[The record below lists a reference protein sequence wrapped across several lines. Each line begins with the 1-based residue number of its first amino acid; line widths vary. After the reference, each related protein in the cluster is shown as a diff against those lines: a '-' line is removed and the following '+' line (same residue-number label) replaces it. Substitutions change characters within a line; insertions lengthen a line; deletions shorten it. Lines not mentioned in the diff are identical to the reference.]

1 MNPDEIVIGSNIV
14 VSDPVNTNATV
25 QQPKPTKR
33 ARMKRADEG
42 DEGDAGSAASKVT
55 LADLKARCRELKLP
69 VSGKKD
75 VVQRRIVEHLERSRA
90 AVAIQARWRGAA
102 MRSYVAAQGEHVF
115 GNFATICTNK
125 TDFNTLDDLNEVA
138 VERRFLYK
146 DAHGFYSGFDIESFE
161 ELLRRSNIIREP
173 TAASA
178 SSSSSVSASVSA
190 GASSGS
196 ETCAMWRVIRRFI
209 PPQCLNLQALREAE
223 VRNPFDRQIIETP
236 HVVRALYV
244 IAIRR
249 KRAERQCASFGK
261 RPANTVSGT
270 YGGYGGGGGALD
282 AARSKRSRAAMLNMD
297 FERQI
302 KQFAIETFQ
311 KMDELGNY
319 TDHEWLW
326 TLSPKRLVHF
336 KSELFEIWN
345 YRAGLSN
352 EAKRDIL
359 PPDGCIKQHV
369 HAINKQYQGYVC
381 QNKAYFE
388 QIDGYASVYNATILC
403 DAAATATNGDAAAT
417 MSEGTPPPPPTPPA
431 IAVVKVCIHFAQ
443 PLHNIQSLEGLHEMI
458 FQNEEFA
465 QIQSP
470 KHRSTVLS
478 HIEITWRRLRWHRSN
493 TNAALNQIRL
503 SIVHLID
510 RFVSAGINHDSR
522 VLGTYYVLGALTLV
536 SEDAATAI
544 PWLYQSFVFG

>member
-1 MNPDEIVIGSNIV
+1 MNPDEIIIGSNVV
-14 VSDPVNTNATV
+14 VSDPANTNATV
-25 QQPKPTKR
+25 QQSKLTKR
-33 ARMKRADEG
+33 ARMKRAGEG
-42 DEGDAGSAASKVT
+42 ANGGGSAASKVT
-55 LADLKARCRELKLP
+55 LAELKARCRELKLP

-102 MRSYVAAQGEHVF
+102 MRSYVAAQGKHVF

-178 SSSSSVSASVSA
+178 SASAS
-190 GASSGS
+190 GH
-196 ETCAMWRVIRRFI
+196 ETTCAMWRVIRRFI
-209 PPQCLNLQALREAE
+209 PPQCLNLQALREVE
-223 VRNPFDRQIIETP
+223 VRNPFDRQIIGTS
-236 HVVRALYV
+236 HIVRALYV
-244 IAIRR
+244 IAVRR

-261 RPANTVSGT
+261 RHANTATST
-270 YGGYGGGGGALD
+270 SSIYGDYGGGALN
-282 AARSKRSRAAMLNMD
+282 AARSKRSRAAMLDMD

-326 TLSPKRLVHF
+326 ALSPKRLVHF

-369 HAINKQYQGYVC
+369 HSINKQYQGYVC

-403 DAAATATNGDAAAT
+403 DAATATDGDAATATDGDAATA
-417 MSEGTPPPPPTPPA
+417 PPP

-443 PLHNIQSLEGLHEMI
+443 PLHVIQSIEGLHEMI

-478 HIEITWRRLRWHRSN
+478 HIEITWKRLRWHRSN
-493 TNAALNQIRL
+493 TNATLNQLRL
-503 SIVHLID
+503 SVVHLID